1 MVTPL
6 ETKRTP
12 IEWLQAA
19 VDARELAAALA
30 DEEANVAWERFAE
43 ECEATARTALKPD
56 ARL

>member
-1 MVTPL
+1 M

-30 DEEANVAWERFAE
+30 EEAKAAWERFAE